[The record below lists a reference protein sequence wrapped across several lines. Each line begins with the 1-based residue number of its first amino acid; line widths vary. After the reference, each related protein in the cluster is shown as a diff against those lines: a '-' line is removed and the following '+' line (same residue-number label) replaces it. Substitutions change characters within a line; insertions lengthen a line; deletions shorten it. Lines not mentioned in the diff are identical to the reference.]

1 MECTLM
7 VGTSLLAIAPL
18 VLWVCV
24 GNSANSM
31 IVAHRIAQN
40 ATVRLFIEKRIV
52 SLEKAIVPIL
62 CFKWDGSS
70 YWWMYL

>member
-1 MECTLM
+1 M

-52 SLEKAIVPIL
+52 SLE
-62 CFKWDGSS
+62 
-70 YWWMYL
+70 

>member
-18 VLWVCV
+18 VLWICV
-24 GNSANSM
+24 GSSANSM
-31 IVAHRIAQN
+31 MIAHRIAQN

-52 SLEKAIVPIL
+52 SLE
-62 CFKWDGSS
+62 
-70 YWWMYL
+70 